1 MSVRKED
8 HLIAS
13 IGMDILNNYNEGVK
27 SSLKV
32 ILTVISSQNNSMG
45 VIP

>member
-8 HLIAS
+8 HLIAI
-13 IGMDILNNYNEGVK
+13 IGMDILNNCHEEVK

-32 ILTVISSQNNSMG
+32 ILALISSQNNS
-45 VIP
+45 V